1 MPPSTAC
8 MESVNPCS
16 PSTALELLALVPQ
29 FLHLCST
36 SCFRLELCDSA
47 TRMAYFMSCPPP
59 RPCFAAPLSAM
70 WPQLTFPALSSPSSL
85 PVWQVPT
92 QTPNTWTSRKGT
104 HVSFLWPLHC
114 CVLVTLHGT
123 DLFMSPSPHK
133 QFFSRSGT
141 MPYFCVHFCF
151 LPHSLTCTI

>member
-8 MESVNPCS
+8 MEAVNPCS

-70 WPQLTFPALSSPSSL
+70 WPRLTFPALSSPSSL
-85 PVWQVPT
+85 PVWQVPAQT
-92 QTPNTWTSRKGT
+92 QLGRQTHGLPGRGLMCPFSGHYSVVFLSHFTALICSCPLLLTNSFSKVRNYALFLCAFLLFTP
-104 HVSFLWPLHC
+104 
-114 CVLVTLHGT
+114 
-123 DLFMSPSPHK
+123 
-133 QFFSRSGT
+133 
-141 MPYFCVHFCF
+141 
-151 LPHSLTCTI
+151 